1 MVNVELIA
9 PPRKEETDVTKRI
22 ISTPEAP
29 QAIGPY
35 SQAVSFGDLVFCSGQ
50 VALDPSS
57 GELVGDGV
65 GDQARRAMENL
76 KAVLAAAGTDL
87 DRILKTTIYLIDMND
102 FAEVNEVYGGF
113 FSSDPPARAT
123 IAVAGLPKGARVEIE
138 CLAAL

>member
-1 MVNVELIA
+1 LVNVELIA